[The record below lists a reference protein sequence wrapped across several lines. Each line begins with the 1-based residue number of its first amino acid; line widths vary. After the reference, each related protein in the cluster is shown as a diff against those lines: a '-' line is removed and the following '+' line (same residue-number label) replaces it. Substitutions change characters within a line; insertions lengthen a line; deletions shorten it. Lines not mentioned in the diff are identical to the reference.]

1 MEKESLSVKG
11 AVGSYPVFVGPGLL
25 ESALPEFAAAQNP
38 SGVAVVSDQTV
49 ADLYGADVASH
60 LGSALIVLPVGEQHK
75 TLDSVRTIYDRLLEA
90 GADRSTLVVAL
101 GGGVIGDMAG
111 FAAASFMRGVRL
123 VQAPTTLLAMVD
135 SSIGGKTGV
144 DLPQGKNLV
153 GAFKD
158 PLAVFADSATLDTLP
173 ADEFSNGMAEVL
185 KAGLLDDDSLL
196 AYQSGDPREG
206 MITRA
211 IRVKAKVV
219 EADRL
224 ESGVR
229 AHLNLGHTFGHAL
242 EQTSGYSYKHGE
254 AVAIGLVAAVRLSA
268 RLGLCEGSLIALTED
283 ALARWNLPIRFHGHA
298 PEAIWEAMR
307 HDKKW
312 RGGAARFILLEG
324 VGHPTIRDDVKKE
337 DALAVLSEI
346 CEEPT

>member
-1 MEKESLSVKG
+1 MEKERLRVKG
-11 AVGSYPVFVGPGLL
+11 ADGSYPVFVGPGLL
-25 ESALPEFAAAQNP
+25 GSTLPEFVAAQNP

-49 ADLYGADVASH
+49 ADLYGAELADR
-60 LGSALIVLPVGEQHK
+60 LGGTLIVLPVGEQHK
-75 TLDSVRTIYDRLLEA
+75 TLESVRTVYDRLLEG
-90 GADRSTLVVAL
+90 GADRSTVVVAL

-144 DLPQGKNLV
+144 DLPQGKNLI

-173 ADEFSNGMAEVL
+173 ADEFSYGMAEVL
-185 KAGLLDDDSLL
+185 KAGLLDDRSLL
-196 AYQSGDPREG
+196 SYTAGDPREG
-206 MITRA
+206 MIERA
-211 IRVKAKVV
+211 IRVKARIV

-229 AHLNLGHTFGHAL
+229 AYLNLGHTFGHAL
-242 EQTSGYSYKHGE
+242 EQASSYTYKHGE
-254 AVAIGLVAAVRLSA
+254 GVAIGLVAAVRLST
-268 RLGLCEGSLIALTED
+268 RLGLCEESLIALVED
-283 ALARWNLPIRFHGHA
+283 SLSRWHLPIRYHGHS
-298 PEAIWEAMR
+298 PETIWEAMR

-312 RGGAARFILLEG
+312 RGGAARFVLLEG
-324 VGHPTIRDDVKKE
+324 VGKPTIRDDVKKE
-337 DALAVLSEI
+337 DALAVLAEI
-346 CEEPT
+346 RKEP

>member
-1 MEKESLSVKG
+1 VAAEQLSVKG
-11 AVGSYPVFVGPGLL
+11 AVGEYTVLVGPGLL
-25 ESALPEFAAAQNP
+25 ESALPEFVAAQNP

-49 ADLYGADVASH
+49 ADLYGEALAER
-60 LGSALIVLPVGEQHK
+60 LGGTLIVLPVGEGHK
-75 TLDSVRTIYDRLLEA
+75 RLETVRTIYDRLLEA
-90 GADRSTLVVAL
+90 GADRSTIVVAL

-111 FAAASFMRGVRL
+111 FATASFMRGVRL

-144 DLPQGKNLV
+144 DLPQGKNLI

-158 PLAVFADSATLDTLP
+158 PLAVFADSKTLDTLP
-173 ADEFSNGMAEVL
+173 ADEFSCGMAEVL

-196 AYQSGDPREG
+196 TYQPSDPREN
-206 MITRA
+206 MIARA
-211 IRVKAKVV
+211 VHVKAKVV

-242 EQTSGYSYKHGE
+242 EQTSGYSYKHGQ

-268 RLGLCEGSLIALTED
+268 RLGLCADSLIGLTED
-283 ALARWNLPIRFHGHA
+283 ALARWDLPIRFRGYS

-312 RGGAARFILLEG
+312 RGGAARFVLIEG
-324 VGHPTIRDDVKKE
+324 VGHPTIRDDVAKG
-337 DALAVLSEI
+337 DALAVLAEI
-346 CEEPT
+346 QQES

>member
-1 MEKESLSVKG
+1 VAKEQLSVKG
-11 AVGSYPVFVGPGLL
+11 AEARYPAYVGAGLL
-25 ESALPEFAAAQNP
+25 ESTLPEFVAAQNP
-38 SGVAVVSDQTV
+38 GSVAVVSDETV
-49 ADLYGADVASH
+49 AGLYGEALAGR
-60 LGSALIVLPVGEQHK
+60 LGGALIVLPVGEQHK
-75 TLDSVRTIYDRLLEA
+75 TLESVRAIYDHLLEA

-123 VQAPTTLLAMVD
+123 IQAPTTLLAMVD

-158 PLAVFADSATLDTLP
+158 PLAVFADSSTLDTLP

-196 AYQSGDPREG
+196 AYTADDPREG
-206 MITRA
+206 MIERA
-211 IRVKAKVV
+211 IRVKARVV

-242 EQTSGYSYKHGE
+242 EQTSGYSYKHGQ
-254 AVAIGLVAAVRLSA
+254 AVSIGLVAAVRLSA
-268 RLGLCEGSLIALTED
+268 RLGLCADSLIGLTED
-283 ALARWNLPIRFHGHA
+283 ALARWDLPIRFRGYS

-312 RGGAARFILLEG
+312 RGGTARFVLIEG
-324 VGHPTIRDDVKKE
+324 IGHPTIRDDVAKA
-337 DALAVLSEI
+337 DALAVLAEI
-346 CEEPT
+346 QQKP